1 MQTCNITQ
9 HYVDEDDP
17 WSGILAAAEFAILST
32 TNMLKGYS
40 PGQLMFGRDMILL
53 IKHKLDWEL
62 IRQQNQE
69 KINKENIR
77 KNINQVNHDYKVGDK
92 VMLAKH
98 TA

>member
-1 MQTCNITQ
+1 
-9 HYVDEDDP
+9 
-17 WSGILAAAEFAILST
+17 
-32 TNMLKGYS
+32 MLKGYS